1 MKGFVAMSLPNVFVT
16 REIPTVGL
24 KLLNEHFSVDVWT
37 DRMPPSRDELLR
49 RCVGMSGLL
58 TLLSDTV
65 DGEVMDTAGKSL
77 RVISNFAVGYNNID
91 VAAAQSRGIRV
102 GNTPDV
108 LTDATADIAVG
119 LLLAAARR
127 FKESAGEV
135 TCGLWKTWEPTGL
148 IGADLCGRTLG
159 IVGMGR
165 IGLATARRLSRG
177 WGMRVVYT
185 ARSAK
190 PEVDAELN
198 AMRVDFD
205 TLLAQSDFVS
215 IHTDLNP
222 QTTSLFNATTFAK
235 MKPTS
240 VIVNTSRGGVIDQ
253 DALVHALRSGQ
264 IRAAG
269 LDVTSPEPLLA
280 THPLVGLPN
289 CFILP
294 HIGSA
299 TDESRDAMARIA
311 AENLIA
317 GVNGTPLRCPVA

>member
-1 MKGFVAMSLPNVFVT
+1 MSRPKVFVT
-16 REIPTVGL
+16 REIPAVGL
-24 KLLNEHFSVDVWT
+24 NLLSEHFSVDVWT
-37 DRMPPSRDELLR
+37 NRMPPSRAELLQR
-49 RCVGMSGLL
+49 SAGTSGLL

-65 DGEVMDTAGKSL
+65 DGEVMDAAGESL

-91 VAAAQSRGIRV
+91 VAEAKSRNIRV

-119 LLLAAARR
+119 LVLAAARR
-127 FKESAGEV
+127 FKEAAAEV
-135 TCGLWKTWEPTGL
+135 TDGLWETWEPTGL

-165 IGLATARRLSRG
+165 IGLATARRLAGG

-185 ARSAK
+185 ARSSK
-190 PEVDAELN
+190 PEVDIELG
-198 AMRVDFD
+198 ATQVDFD
-205 TLLAQSDFVS
+205 TLLAESDFVS

-222 QTTSLFNATTFAK
+222 QTVSMFDAAAFAK

-253 DALVHALRSGQ
+253 DALASALQSGQ

-269 LDVTSPEPLLA
+269 LDVTSPEPLPA

-289 CFILP
+289 CIILP

-317 GVNGTPLRCPVA
+317 GVNGMPLRCQVV